1 MGRRNSRGEVNFI
14 SLPIRGA
21 FFEPRVLQ
29 QIADLLGVEDTRYRV
44 KNDYKS
50 HKDCHLGTFQFVKR
64 FLGRWVYINELG

>member
-1 MGRRNSRGEVNFI
+1 
-14 SLPIRGA
+14 
-21 FFEPRVLQ
+21 LQ